1 MSQLFEH
8 ATTLSTLVQ
17 LFTSVSVSMYFQV
30 DFFMK
35 SFTTKVA
42 DERLVVCMCSHVSVH
57 VGRAAKTLFS
67 YGAGV
72 RFDSSVRQFVV
83 S

>member
-1 MSQLFEH
+1 MR
-8 ATTLSTLVQ
+8 
-17 LFTSVSVSMYFQV
+17 LFTSVGVSMYFQV
-30 DFFMK
+30 DFLME
-35 SFTTKVA
+35 SFATEVA

-57 VGRAAKTLFS
+57 IGRAAKTLFA

-72 RFDSSVRQFVV
+72 RFDSSVRQFVA